1 MIEIEHIKKR
11 YSNCNPN
18 RNRAKKDYLNHN
30 NSPIGFNK
38 KNVFITMISLLLFF
52 FVCEVCLAQGNI
64 TITDI
69 FYKKMPNY
77 TRVTIKANASIANFE
92 SMYADSPERIIIEI
106 PNADYNITKL
116 SRNVLFLNMGSTKQ
130 VRCGQIEPNR
140 VRFVIDLFQKADY
153 DIALDS
159 TNRLLQI
166 NVYDYEEFYSPEQQT
181 YTVEPIG
188 ADEIRRLT
196 EGEFYTGSSLVDQ
209 VTTPITMNL
218 KETEVVDAIRTLS
231 ILSGINIVADDSV
244 EGKIT
249 LNLNNVTFKEAL
261 NWMLKLKRLDY
272 AQVGN
277 ALVIGTE
284 DIIKTYRQ
292 KVTRI
297 VHMEN
302 ANAENSKNVLDSYFG
317 DDDNIKVTVD
327 SRLNNLIVEG
337 IPEMVS
343 KAEKLIKEIDSSLIT
358 KTFKID
364 NATFAEE
371 VNSIKS
377 MLGIVIPDES
387 RVLID
392 ERQNE
397 IIIKG
402 NPEEIANAELMIRG
416 LDKRAPQIMIEAK
429 IIEIT
434 LDGQKELGFRWFS
447 NAEEGVLTI
456 GELTLG
462 GSLER
467 RGLIEARLKALA
479 TENKINI
486 LSNPKVLTLDGKT
499 AVIDSGKQIPIEEEV
514 IDDEGRIRRTV
525 TWKDVGVKL
534 EITPRLSSDDVI
546 NMDLFTEVK
555 SLGEEFIVGYPVIN
569 NRSQTA
575 KILSKLGETTVIGGL
590 ISSEETENIRRIPIL
605 SEIPIF
611 GEIFK
616 FRTKNKSR
624 TEVIMLITANK
635 IEY

>member
-1 MIEIEHIKKR
+1 
-11 YSNCNPN
+11 
-18 RNRAKKDYLNHN
+18 
-30 NSPIGFNK
+30 
-38 KNVFITMISLLLFF
+38 
-52 FVCEVCLAQGNI
+52 
-64 TITDI
+64 
-69 FYKKMPNY
+69 
-77 TRVTIKANASIANFE
+77 
-92 SMYADSPERIIIEI
+92 
-106 PNADYNITKL
+106 
-116 SRNVLFLNMGSTKQ
+116 
-130 VRCGQIEPNR
+130 
-140 VRFVIDLFQKADY
+140 
-153 DIALDS
+153 
-159 TNRLLQI
+159 
-166 NVYDYEEFYSPEQQT
+166 
-181 YTVEPIG
+181 
-188 ADEIRRLT
+188 
-196 EGEFYTGSSLVDQ
+196 
-209 VTTPITMNL
+209 
-218 KETEVVDAIRTLS
+218 
-231 ILSGINIVADDSV
+231 
-244 EGKIT
+244 
-249 LNLNNVTFKEAL
+249 
-261 NWMLKLKRLDY
+261 
-272 AQVGN
+272 
-277 ALVIGTE
+277 
-284 DIIKTYRQ
+284 
-292 KVTRI
+292 
-297 VHMEN
+297 MEN
-302 ANAENSKNVLDSYFG
+302 ADVENSKGVLDSYFG
-317 DDDNIKVTVD
+317 EDENIRITVD
-327 SRLNNLIVEG
+327 SRLNNLILEG
-337 IPEMVS
+337 IPEMVV
-343 KAEKLIKEIDSSLIT
+343 KAEGLIKEIDSSLIT

-371 VNSIKS
+371 VDSIKS
-377 MLGIVIPDES
+377 MLGIVIPDDN

-392 ERQNE
+392 SRQNE

-402 NPEEIANAELMIRG
+402 NEEEIANAELMIKG

-467 RGLIEARLKALA
+467 RGLIEAKLKALA

-499 AVIDSGKQIPIEEEV
+499 AVIDSGKQIPIQEEV
-514 IDDEGRIRRTV
+514 IDNEGRIRRTV

-534 EITPRLSSDDVI
+534 EITPRLSSDGII

-635 IEY
+635 IDY

>member
-1 MIEIEHIKKR
+1 
-11 YSNCNPN
+11 
-18 RNRAKKDYLNHN
+18 
-30 NSPIGFNK
+30 
-38 KNVFITMISLLLFF
+38 
-52 FVCEVCLAQGNI
+52 
-64 TITDI
+64 
-69 FYKKMPNY
+69 MPNF
-77 TRVTIKANASIANFE
+77 TRVTIKADKPVEEYE
-92 SMYADSPERIIIEI
+92 SMYTGDPDRIVIDIH
-106 PNADYNITKL
+106 NADYNITGLVK
-116 SRNVLFLNMGSTKQ
+116 NTLFLNMGSVKQ
-130 VRCGQIEPNR
+130 VRCGQIEADKA
-140 VRFVIDLFQKADY
+140 RFVIDLFQRVDY
-153 DIALDS
+153 DMALDA
-159 TNRLLQI
+159 TKRLLQI
-166 NVYDYEEFYSPEQQT
+166 NIYDYEEFYSPETQIF
-181 YTVEPIG
+181 TVEPLG
-188 ADEIRRLT
+188 ADEIKRIKEQELT
-196 EGEFYTGSSLVDQ
+196 EYKTSSLVDQ
-209 VTTPITMNL
+209 VTIPISMNL

-231 ILSGINIVADDSV
+231 LLSGVNIVADDSV
-244 EGKIT
+244 AGNIT
-249 LNLNNVTFKEAL
+249 LSLNNVTFKDAL
-261 NWMLKLKRLDY
+261 NWILRLKRLDY
-272 AQVGN
+272 TQVGN
-277 ALVIGTE
+277 ALIIGTE

-292 KVTRI
+292 RVTRI

-302 ANAENSKNVLDSYFG
+302 ADVENSKGVLDSYFG
-317 DDDNIKVTVD
+317 EDENIRITVD
-327 SRLNNLIVEG
+327 SRLNNLILEG
-337 IPEMVS
+337 IPEMVV
-343 KAEKLIKEIDSSLIT
+343 KAEGLIKEIDSSLIT

-371 VNSIKS
+371 VDSIKS
-377 MLGIVIPDES
+377 MLGIVIPDDN

-392 ERQNE
+392 SRQNE

-402 NPEEIANAELMIRG
+402 NEEEIANAELMIKG

-447 NAEEGVLTI
+447 NAEEGELTI

-467 RGLIEARLKALA
+467 RGLIEAKLKALA

-499 AVIDSGKQIPIEEEV
+499 AVIDSGKQIPIQEEV
-514 IDDEGRIRRTV
+514 IDNEGRIRRTV

-534 EITPRLSSDDVI
+534 EITPRLSSDGII

-635 IEY
+635 IDY

>member
-1 MIEIEHIKKR
+1 MSELIRKR
-11 YSNCNPN
+11 CKNNNISKLSNP
-18 RNRAKKDYLNHN
+18 K
-30 NSPIGFNK
+30 
-38 KNVFITMISLLLFF
+38 VFIGLISFLLLFF
-52 FVCEVCLAQGNI
+52 VLCDACLAQENI
-64 TITDI
+64 TITNI
-69 FYKKMPNY
+69 WYKKMPNF
-77 TRVTIKANASIANFE
+77 TRVTIKADKPVEEYE
-92 SMYADSPERIIIEI
+92 SMYTGDPDRIVIDIH
-106 PNADYNITKL
+106 NADYNITGLVK
-116 SRNVLFLNMGSTKQ
+116 NTLFLNMGSVKQ
-130 VRCGQIEPNR
+130 VRCGQIEADKA
-140 VRFVIDLFQKADY
+140 RFVIDLFQRVDY
-153 DIALDS
+153 DMVLDA
-159 TNRLLQI
+159 TKRLLQI
-166 NVYDYEEFYSPEQQT
+166 NIYDYEEFYSPEAQIF
-181 YTVEPIG
+181 TVEPLG
-188 ADEIRRLT
+188 ADEIRRIKEQELT
-196 EGEFYTGSSLVDQ
+196 EYKTSSLVDQ
-209 VTTPITMNL
+209 VTIPISMNL

-231 ILSGINIVADDSV
+231 LLSGVNIVADDSV
-244 EGKIT
+244 AGNIT
-249 LNLNNVTFKEAL
+249 LSLNNVTFKDAL
-261 NWMLKLKRLDY
+261 NWILRLKRLDY
-272 AQVGN
+272 TQVGN
-277 ALVIGTE
+277 ALIIGTE

-292 KVTRI
+292 RVTRI

-302 ANAENSKNVLDSYFG
+302 ADVENSKGVLDSYFG
-317 DDDNIKVTVD
+317 EDENIRITVD
-327 SRLNNLIVEG
+327 SRLNNLILEG
-337 IPEMVS
+337 IPEMVV
-343 KAEKLIKEIDSSLIT
+343 KAEGLIKEIDSSLIT

-371 VNSIKS
+371 VDSIKS
-377 MLGIVIPDES
+377 MLGIVIPDDN

-392 ERQNE
+392 SRQNE

-402 NPEEIANAELMIRG
+402 NEEEIANAELMIKG

-467 RGLIEARLKALA
+467 RGLIEAKLKALA

-499 AVIDSGKQIPIEEEV
+499 AVIDSGKQIPIQEEV
-514 IDDEGRIRRTV
+514 IDNEGRIRRTV

-534 EITPRLSSDDVI
+534 EITPRLSSDGII

-635 IEY
+635 IDY